1 MDVRSPLFQNVA
13 TVLVGVMFLNPIVS
27 AAADLTVAPGSGA
40 TVDQARNGVPV
51 VNIAAPN
58 GSGLSHNKFKDY
70 NVGQQGLILNNA
82 TNNTQATQL
91 GGIILGNPNLKGR
104 AAGLILN
111 EVTGA
116 NASRLQGYTEVA
128 GKSAHVV
135 VANPHGI
142 TCDGC
147 GFINTPRVT
156 LSTGTPV
163 IENGRLDRFDVNGGS
178 IAIEGLGLNASNV
191 DQFDLITRSAKIN
204 AELHANKLNIITG
217 RNEVKAGDLSVAAKT
232 PDDSDQP
239 LLAIDS
245 SALGGMYAGAIR
257 LVGTEAGVGVKLA
270 GDMAASAGDI
280 QIDANG
286 QLSIGR
292 AAAARDITLKAQ
304 NIELEQAT
312 YAARDASVDAENL
325 TNQVSLATGGDLTIT
340 ARQVVNA
347 QDAILEAGI
356 RADGSANA
364 AATLTVTGERL
375 DNAGDIVAHGALN
388 TDLESLSN
396 RATVLA
402 TGKASIN
409 AASLNNQGGTLIG
422 QQALSITGGQLNNR
436 AGTVASNGAL
446 DVILSGDLD
455 NRDEGILL
463 SKGGS
468 LDVSAQTLNN
478 QNGNVQADNGAL
490 AVTAATLN
498 NTAGNI
504 AAGQGAL
511 NLDAITIHNQGGN
524 LQGTTVTL
532 TGQTLNNGG
541 SVIASTGQAQLTV
554 DTLNNANG
562 TLLAATDLSIT
573 AIDLSND
580 SGKVGANAVD
590 LNLSGK
596 LNNNNGLIESATT
609 LGVTAEQASNIKG
622 KLRAL
627 GSSGHSQ
634 FSLGRLFDNT
644 SGLVEIGNAAFTLG
658 VPSLKNQGGTFR
670 HLGTA
675 GFNIGMGNLGSAG
688 GSFMTNSTLAFNA
701 DEWTNTSQI
710 QAGRL
715 DMDIKRLTQ
724 TNTGALLAVDSLN
737 LAGNRWIND
746 GRIETDGDLVLTL
759 AGDYSGNGA
768 LLTQGDLTLKAAN
781 ISVGQ
786 NGELRSGG
794 FGTFTATQAFD
805 NTGVVTATTGLEL
818 NAGSVLNQGTLGSAE
833 DLRIVTPSLSNVG
846 GLIFSGANM
855 DLFANQ
861 LTNRIA
867 DIYSLGN
874 LLVAANS
881 DGDKASR
888 FSNLSGTVESAG
900 WMSVAARTFENARE
914 TIEISRRKISAQFV
928 YTGCG
933 DCGGSK
939 ESSYFD
945 LVEID
950 RTEAT
955 KVSPQAQLLAGQ
967 NLEITSDTFDNRY
980 SLIAAAGDARI
991 DTGTF
996 NNQGAQVGDV
1006 TTTRDV
1012 HAHRVKMS
1020 DVWERRAEA
1029 DAFTARNWI
1038 GSASYNPGNIEAEL
1052 NSFITRHVYIISA
1065 PSVPNYSNTADYH
1078 GIVQA
1083 AGSVTINAATR
1094 LNSSVERPGF
1104 AYVSGGNRVDA
1115 TKPDSAIATY
1125 VTLNPQLPPDLVQQV
1140 VDPLT
1145 LPGFSL
1151 PQGQNG
1157 MFHFNPSGSHNY
1169 LIETN
1174 PAFAS
1179 LKNFL
1184 SSDYMLGQLGY
1195 DTDVTQKRLGDGFY
1209 EQRLI
1214 REAIVDR
1221 TGQRYLAGL
1230 TSDEAM
1236 FRYLMDNAIASKDAL
1251 GLSLGVSLT
1260 AEQVA
1265 ALTHDIVWME
1275 EREVMGEKVL
1285 VPMLYLAQ
1293 AEGRL
1298 APTGALIQGQDVALI
1313 GGSSLNNQGTLRAS
1327 QNLDV
1332 TASNITNSGLMQA
1345 NERLQLL
1352 ATDSIRNAAGGI
1364 IAGRDV
1370 TAVALTGDIIN
1381 ERSIT
1386 THEATLGSRY
1396 QDRQDFADNA
1406 ARIEAGNDLQLSA
1419 GRDLLNVG
1427 GALSAGGNASLSAGR
1442 DLIVASQQE
1451 EDAYARKD
1459 RKSRTNQ
1466 QEITQ
1471 HASDVSIGGDL
1482 AMQADRDLTVIGS
1495 RVEAGGDMALAA
1507 GENLTI
1513 ASAANES
1520 HYEHHRKSGGKKV
1533 DVVRDSVKQQ
1543 STELVAGGNFTAI
1556 SGADTNIVS
1565 SNISAGGEAY
1575 LYAGGDLNMLA
1586 AQNSEYSLYDMKS
1599 KGSWGSKKT
1608 QRDEITT
1615 VRNIGS
1621 TITTGGDLTLVSEG
1635 DHRYQNARLE
1645 SGSDLTL
1652 DSGGAIAFEA
1662 VKDLDQE
1669 SHEKSKSG
1677 ALWQSAKGK
1686 GTTDETVQQSVL
1698 IARGETVIR
1707 AVEGLQIDIK
1717 HVDQQTVSQTI
1728 DAMVQAD
1735 PELAWLKEMEQRG
1748 DVDWRH
1754 VKEVH
1759 DSFKYSSSGL
1769 GGAAAMIIA
1778 IVVAYFTAG
1787 AASGLVAGAA
1797 GTAGASTAAGTAW
1810 AAGAGASLTGV
1821 GWANAAATAVLTGA
1835 ASNTAISTI
1844 NNRGNLGAVLDDVTS
1859 SDALKGYAV
1868 SGITAGLTTGLY
1880 DGWTGTETA
1889 SNSAGTATGNAGAL
1903 ANSGAVGGA
1912 GLNSWAGIQQ
1922 FAANQILQNT
1932 TSTLVGKALGQEG
1945 DLRAVLQNALAS
1957 TFAAAGFNLVGDL
1970 SAPDGWNLQD
1980 GSLAKVGLHAVMGGL
1995 AAEAAGGDF
2004 KTGALAAGVNE
2015 LLVDSL
2021 AQQYAGMDPDQK
2033 KSLLVMNSQVIG
2045 VLAAAAQGSDEQ
2057 SLQTGAWVAGSATN
2071 YNYLNHAEASERREK
2086 QQECMGGS
2094 DAACSKVKEL
2104 NALDKARDRLLH
2116 DTCRADAASAACGK
2130 LLVDA
2135 QLARE
2140 SFKPYEGAPEWNA
2153 QINDDPLLQQ
2163 YSFQR
2168 EVQSI
2173 TNALAQTPQT
2183 TPELKRLVEAI
2194 VGVAADLT
2202 LIGDIEA
2209 LLGAETPFDY
2219 LMASVGVVPGAGDA
2233 VAVGVKKAEG
2243 LFKEGK
2249 VAEAAKV
2256 LEDLPKGAV
2265 DGAKLEKQA
2274 GDFFGQQ
2281 REYWS
2286 QEPVQYAG
2294 NKVYQR
2300 NDLIEPGRIDIGTGL
2315 TNKQLMENGL
2325 APFGPDGKKINL
2337 HHMLQTQSGPVAE
2350 VTQTFHQKNSSIIH
2364 INSGTQIPSGIDR
2377 VKFEKWKKEYWKS
2390 RALDFN

>member
-1 MDVRSPLFQNVA
+1 MDVRSPFFQNVA
-13 TVLVGVMFLNPIVS
+13 TVLVGVMFLNPIVG
-27 AAADLTVAPGSGA
+27 AAAELTVAAGSGA
-40 TVDQARNGVPV
+40 TVGQARNGVPV

-58 GSGLSHNKFKDY
+58 GNGLSHNKFKDY

-82 TNNTQATQL
+82 TSSTQSTQL
-91 GGIILGNPNLKGR
+91 GGIILGNSNLNGR

-128 GKSAHVV
+128 GKSAHVI

-142 TCDGC
+142 SCDGC

-156 LSTGTPV
+156 LSTGTPIV
-163 IENGRLDRFDVNGGS
+163 ENGRLDRFDVNGGS
-178 IAIEGLGLNASNV
+178 IAIEGRGLNASNV

-204 AELHANKLNIITG
+204 AELHANRLNIITG
-217 RNEVKAGDLSVAAKT
+217 RNEVKADDLSVTAKA
-232 PDDSDQP
+232 PDGSDQP

-280 QIDANG
+280 RIDANG
-286 QLSIGR
+286 QLSVGR
-292 AAAARDITLKAQ
+292 AAATRDISLKAQ
-304 NIELEQAT
+304 AVELEQAT
-312 YAARDASVDAENL
+312 YAGRDANIEAETL
-325 TNQVSLATGGDLTIT
+325 SNQVSLATGGDLTIT
-340 ARQVVNA
+340 ARHIDNA
-347 QDAILEAGI
+347 QNAVLEAGI
-356 RADGSANA
+356 RADGGTNA
-364 AATLTVTGERL
+364 AATLTVTGEDL

-388 TDLESLSN
+388 TGL
-396 RATVLA
+396 
-402 TGKASIN
+402 KA
-409 AASLNNQGGTLIG
+409 LNNHGTVVVAGEASVTASTLDNQSGTLIG
-422 QQALSITGGQLNNR
+422 QQALKITGDQLNNR

-446 DVILSGDLD
+446 DVTLSGDLD
-455 NRDEGILL
+455 NRDDGILL
-463 SKGGS
+463 SKGGD
-468 LDVSAQTLNN
+468 LNVAAQTLNN
-478 QNGNVQADNGAL
+478 QNGNVQADNGVL
-490 AVTAATLN
+490 VITAVTLN
-498 NTAGNI
+498 NIAGNI
-504 AAGQGAL
+504 GAAQGAL
-511 NLDAITIHNQGGN
+511 NLDAATIHNQGGN
-524 LQGTTVTL
+524 LQGSTVTL

-562 TLLAATDLSIT
+562 TLLAATDLSII

-596 LNNNNGLIESATT
+596 LDNNNGLIESATT

-658 VPSLKNQGGTFR
+658 VPSLKNQGGTVR

-675 GFNIGMGNLGSAG
+675 GLNIGMDNLGSAG
-688 GSFMTNSTLAFNA
+688 GSFMTNSALVFNA

-715 DMDIKRLTQ
+715 DLDIKRLIQ
-724 TNTGALLAVDSLN
+724 ANTGALLAIDSLN
-737 LAGNRWIND
+737 LAGHRWIND

-768 LLTQGDLTLKAAN
+768 LLAQNDLTLNAAN

-794 FGTFTATQAFD
+794 VGTFTAAQAF
-805 NTGVVTATTGLEL
+805 NNAGVVTSTTGLEL
-818 NAGSVLNQGTLGSAE
+818 NAASVLNQGTLGSSE
-833 DLRIVTPSLSNVG
+833 NLRIVTPSLSNVG

-861 LTNRIA
+861 LTNRKA

-900 WMSVAARTFENARE
+900 WMSVAASVLENARE
-914 TIEISRRKISAQFV
+914 TLDISSSKYAARLYYV
-928 YTGCG
+928 GCT
-933 DCGGSK
+933 DCSGTNEDGLFK
-939 ESSYFD
+939 LE
-945 LVEID
+945 EID
-950 RTEAT
+950 RTTAT
-955 KVSPQAQLLAGQ
+955 NVSPQAQLLAGGDMSLASE
-967 NLEITSDTFDNRY
+967 NLSNRY
-980 SLIAAAGDARI
+980 SLIASGGDLRI
-991 DTGTF
+991 DTEQF
-996 NNQGAQVGDV
+996 NNQGAQTGTVL
-1006 TTTRDV
+1006 TSRQLKT
-1012 HAHRVKMS
+1012 HRVRAYAVEYQKEDANNFTNLHWHTSPNFTSANIERDLNAFFNKHVEYTRETYEPVLS
-1020 DVWERRAEA
+1020 DVQ
-1029 DAFTARNWI
+1029 
-1038 GSASYNPGNIEAEL
+1038 Y
-1052 NSFITRHVYIISA
+1052 
-1065 PSVPNYSNTADYH
+1065 YH
-1078 GIVQA
+1078 ATVQA
-1083 AGSVTINAATR
+1083 AGDVKINASQR
-1094 LNSSVERPGF
+1094 FNNSVINPSF
-1104 AYVSGGNRVDA
+1104 AYVAGGTRN
-1115 TKPDSAIATY
+1115 PDTTTPGSSVSTQ
-1125 VTLNPQLPPDLVQQV
+1125 VTFKPQLPPDLNQQV

-1313 GGSSLNNQGTLRAS
+1313 GGASLNNQGTLRAS
-1327 QNLDV
+1327 QNLDI
-1332 TASNITNSGLMQA
+1332 TAGNITNSGLMQA

-1370 TAVALTGDIIN
+1370 TALALTGDIIN

-1427 GALSAGGNASLSAGR
+1427 GALSAGGDASLSAGR
-1442 DLIVASQQE
+1442 DLVIASQQE

-1466 QEITQ
+1466 QVITQ
-1471 HASDVSIGGDL
+1471 HASEVNIGGDL
-1482 AMQADRDLTVIGS
+1482 VMQADRDLTVIGS
-1495 RVEAGGDMALAA
+1495 RVEAGGDMALRA

-1533 DVVRDSVKQQ
+1533 DIVRDSVKQQ
-1543 STELVAGGNFTAI
+1543 SAELVAGGNFTAI
-1556 SGADTNIVS
+1556 SGADTTIVS
-1565 SNISAGGEAY
+1565 STISAGNEAY
-1575 LYAGGDLNMLA
+1575 LYAGGDLNLLA
-1586 AQNSEYSLYDMKS
+1586 AQNSDYSLYDMKS

-1608 QRDEITT
+1608 QRDEVTT

-1621 TITTGGDLTLVSEG
+1621 TLTTGGDLTLASEG
-1635 DHRYQNARLE
+1635 DQRYQNARLE
-1645 SGSDLTL
+1645 SGNDLTL
-1652 DSGGAIAFEA
+1652 DSGGAITFEA

-1698 IARGETVIR
+1698 IAKGETVIR

-1748 DVDWRH
+1748 DVDWRR

-1759 DSFKYSSSGL
+1759 DSFKYSHSGL
-1769 GGAAAMIIA
+1769 GGAAMIVIA
-1778 IVVAYFTAG
+1778 IIVTYLTAG
-1787 AASGLVAGAA
+1787 AASGLVASAGTSAAGAA
-1797 GTAGASTAAGTAW
+1797 SAAGAS
-1810 AAGAGASLTGV
+1810 
-1821 GWANAAATAVLTGA
+1821 AATAATVGSA
-1835 ASNTAISTI
+1835 ASAATNAVLASAASGAVISTI
-1844 NNRGNLGAVLDDVTS
+1844 NNRGDLGAVLKDVTS
-1859 SDALKGYAV
+1859 SESLKGYAV
-1868 SGITAGLTTGLY
+1868 GGITAGLTAGLY

-1889 SNSAGTATGNAGAL
+1889 SSSLPSNSGLL

-1912 GLNSWAGIQQ
+1912 SNIGQ
-1922 FAANQILQNT
+1922 FAANQILQNG
-1932 TSTLVGKALGQEG
+1932 TSAMVSQALGLEA
-1945 DLRAVLQNALAS
+1945 DLRDALQNALAN

-1970 SAPDGWNLQD
+1970 SAPGNWDLQG
-1980 GSLAKVGLHAVMGGL
+1980 GSPAKIGLHALMGGL

-2004 KTGALAAGVNE
+2004 RTGALAAGVNE
-2015 LLVDSL
+2015 ALVDSL
-2021 AQQYAGMDPDQK
+2021 ALQYAGMDPDK
-2033 KSLLVMNSQVIG
+2033 KKGLLVMNSQVIG
-2045 VLAAAAQGSDEQ
+2045 VLAAAAQGNDDTE
-2057 SLQTGAWVAGSATN
+2057 SLQTGAWVAGNATKYNHFALPAGLMQYGQSAGS
-2071 YNYLNHAEASERREK
+2071 LGEHMQEQGASP
-2086 QQECMGGS
+2086 QEI
-2094 DAACSKVKEL
+2094 
-2104 NALDKARDRLLH
+2104 
-2116 DTCRADAASAACGK
+2116 SAALRDHARSLGFEGPEPGTE
-2130 LLVDA
+2130 LLKAGGLFVPA
-2135 QLARE
+2135 GL
-2140 SFKPYEGAPEWNA
+2140 
-2153 QINDDPLLQQ
+2153 
-2163 YSFQR
+2163 
-2168 EVQSI
+2168 
-2173 TNALAQTPQT
+2173 
-2183 TPELKRLVEAI
+2183 
-2194 VGVAADLT
+2194 
-2202 LIGDIEA
+2202 
-2209 LLGAETPFDY
+2209 
-2219 LMASVGVVPGAGDA
+2219 GVVISAPVTLGS
-2233 VAVGVKKAEG
+2233 VAVGAIASGGVEYFYQYNIDTGSVVLTDVGKASLIGALSQGKNLPVTVMVNVGGEYAYKKVKNEEIGASLVGATLGSAAGWKASSKIYDGLGKGVPDSVRTSLSSLLGSYASKNISAVTEDLAEG
-2243 LFKEGK
+2243 K
-2249 VAEAAKV
+2249 
-2256 LEDLPKGAV
+2256 
-2265 DGAKLEKQA
+2265 
-2274 GDFFGQQ
+2274 
-2281 REYWS
+2281 
-2286 QEPVQYAG
+2286 
-2294 NKVYQR
+2294 
-2300 NDLIEPGRIDIGTGL
+2300 
-2315 TNKQLMENGL
+2315 
-2325 APFGPDGKKINL
+2325 
-2337 HHMLQTQSGPVAE
+2337 
-2350 VTQTFHQKNSSIIH
+2350 
-2364 INSGTQIPSGIDR
+2364 
-2377 VKFEKWKKEYWKS
+2377 
-2390 RALDFN
+2390 

>member
-1 MDVRSPLFQNVA
+1 MDVRSPFFQNVA
-13 TVLVGVMFLNPIVS
+13 TVLVGVMFLNPIVGT
-27 AAADLTVAPGSGA
+27 AADLTVAAGSGA
-40 TVDQARNGVPV
+40 TVGQARNGVPV

-58 GSGLSHNKFKDY
+58 GNGLSHNKFKDY

-82 TNNTQATQL
+82 TSSTQSTQL
-91 GGIILGNPNLKGR
+91 GGIILGNSNLNGR

-128 GKSAHVV
+128 GKSAHVI

-142 TCDGC
+142 SCDGC

-156 LSTGTPV
+156 LSTGTPIV
-163 IENGRLDRFDVNGGS
+163 ENGRLDRFDVNGGS
-178 IAIEGLGLNASNV
+178 IAIEGGGLNASNV

-204 AELHANKLNIITG
+204 AELHANRLNIITG
-217 RNEVKAGDLSVAAKT
+217 RNEVKADDLSVTAKA
-232 PDDSDQP
+232 PDGSDQP

-280 QIDANG
+280 RIDANG
-286 QLSIGR
+286 QLSVGR
-292 AAAARDITLKAQ
+292 AAATRDISLKAQ
-304 NIELEQAT
+304 AVELEQAT
-312 YAARDASVDAENL
+312 YAGRDANIEAETL
-325 TNQVSLATGGDLTIT
+325 SNQVSLATGGDLTIT
-340 ARQVVNA
+340 ARHIDNA
-347 QDAILEAGI
+347 QNAVLEAGI
-356 RADGSANA
+356 RADGGTNA
-364 AATLTVTGERL
+364 AATLTVTGEDL

-388 TDLESLSN
+388 TGL
-396 RATVLA
+396 
-402 TGKASIN
+402 KA
-409 AASLNNQGGTLIG
+409 LNNRGTVVVAGEASVTASTLDNQSGTLIG
-422 QQALSITGGQLNNR
+422 QQSLSIAAGRMDNR

-446 DVILSGDLD
+446 NVALSGDLD
-455 NRDEGILL
+455 NRDAGLLL
-463 SKGGS
+463 SKGS
-468 LDVSAQTLNN
+468 DLTVAVQTLHN
-478 QNGNVQADNGAL
+478 QSGNVQADSGAL
-490 AVTAATLN
+490 TVTASTLN
-498 NTAGNI
+498 NADGGI
-504 AAGQGAL
+504 VAVQGAL
-511 NLDAITIHNQGGN
+511 NLDASTIHNHKGT
-524 LQGTTVTL
+524 LQGSTVTL
-532 TGQTLNNGG
+532 TGQTLNNSG
-541 SVIASTGQAQLTV
+541 SLIASKGQAQLTL

-573 AIDLSND
+573 AIDLDNG
-580 SGKVGANAVD
+580 SGELGANAVD
-590 LNLSGK
+590 LALSGQ
-596 LNNNNGLIESATT
+596 LDNDNGLIESATA
-609 LGVTAEQASNIKG
+609 LDVAAAQATNVNG

-634 FSLGRLFDNT
+634 FNLGRLFDNT

-658 VPSLKNQGGTFR
+658 VPSLKNQGGTVR

-675 GFNIGMGNLGSAG
+675 GLNIGMDNLGSAG
-688 GSFMTNSTLAFNA
+688 GSFMTNSALVFNA

-715 DMDIKRLTQ
+715 DLDIKRLTQ
-724 TNTGALLAVDSLN
+724 ANTGALLAIDSLN
-737 LAGNRWIND
+737 LAGHRWIND

-768 LLTQGDLTLKAAN
+768 LLAQNDLTLNAAN

-794 FGTFTATQAFD
+794 VGTFTAAQAF
-805 NTGVVTATTGLEL
+805 NNAGVVTSTTGLEL
-818 NAGSVLNQGTLGSAE
+818 NAASVLNQGTLGSSE
-833 DLRIVTPSLSNVG
+833 NLRIVTPSLSNVG

-861 LTNRIA
+861 LTNRKA

-900 WMSVAARTFENARE
+900 WMSVAASVLENARE
-914 TIEISRRKISAQFV
+914 TLDISSSKYAARLYYV
-928 YTGCG
+928 GCT
-933 DCGGSK
+933 DCSGTNEDGLFK
-939 ESSYFD
+939 LE
-945 LVEID
+945 EID
-950 RTEAT
+950 RTTAT
-955 KVSPQAQLLAGQ
+955 NVSPQAQLLAGGDMSLASE
-967 NLEITSDTFDNRY
+967 NLSNRY
-980 SLIAAAGDARI
+980 SLIASGGDLRI
-991 DTGTF
+991 DTDQF
-996 NNQGAQVGDV
+996 NNQGAQTGTVL
-1006 TTTRDV
+1006 TSRQLKT
-1012 HAHRVKMS
+1012 HRVRAYAVEYQKEDANNFTNLHWHTSPNFTSANIERDLNAFFNKHVEYTRETYEPVLS
-1020 DVWERRAEA
+1020 DVQ
-1029 DAFTARNWI
+1029 
-1038 GSASYNPGNIEAEL
+1038 Y
-1052 NSFITRHVYIISA
+1052 
-1065 PSVPNYSNTADYH
+1065 YH
-1078 GIVQA
+1078 ATVQA
-1083 AGSVTINAATR
+1083 AGDVKINASQR
-1094 LNSSVERPGF
+1094 FNNSVINPSF
-1104 AYVSGGNRVDA
+1104 AYVAGGTRN
-1115 TKPDSAIATY
+1115 PDTTTPGSSVSTQ
-1125 VTLNPQLPPDLVQQV
+1125 VTFKPQLPPDLNQQV

-1313 GGSSLNNQGTLRAS
+1313 GGASLNNQGTLRAS

-1332 TASNITNSGLMQA
+1332 TAGNITNSGLMQA

-1370 TAVALTGDIIN
+1370 TALALTGDIIN

-1427 GALSAGGNASLSAGR
+1427 GALGAGGDASLSAGR
-1442 DLIVASQQE
+1442 DLVIASQQE

-1459 RKSRTNQ
+1459 RKSQTNQ
-1466 QEITQ
+1466 QVITQ
-1471 HASDVSIGGDL
+1471 HASDVKIGGDL
-1482 AMQADRDLTVIGS
+1482 IMQADRDLAIIGS
-1495 RVEAGGDMALAA
+1495 RVEAGGNMALAA

-1533 DVVRDSVKQQ
+1533 DIVRDSVKQQ
-1543 STELVAGGNFTAI
+1543 SAELVAGGNFTAI
-1556 SGADTNIVS
+1556 SGADTTIVS
-1565 SNISAGGEAY
+1565 STISAGNEAY
-1575 LYAGGDLNMLA
+1575 LYAGGELNLLA
-1586 AQNSEYSLYDMKS
+1586 SQNSDYSLYDMKS

-1608 QRDEITT
+1608 QRDEVTT
-1615 VRNIGS
+1615 VRNVGS

-1635 DHRYQNARLE
+1635 DQHYQNARLE
-1645 SGSDLTL
+1645 SGNDLTL
-1652 DSGGAIAFEA
+1652 DSGGAITFEA

-1686 GTTDETVQQSVL
+1686 GTTDETLQQSVL
-1698 IARGETVIR
+1698 IAKGDMVIR
-1707 AVEGLQIDIK
+1707 AVDGLNIDVK
-1717 HVDQQTVSQTI
+1717 HVDGKTVSETI

-1748 DVDWRH
+1748 DVDWRR

-1759 DSFKYSSSGL
+1759 DSFKYSHSGL
-1769 GGAAAMIIA
+1769 GGAAQLVIA
-1778 IVVAYFTAG
+1778 IIVTYLT
-1787 AASGLVAGAA
+1787 
-1797 GTAGASTAAGTAW
+1797 
-1810 AAGAGASLTGV
+1810 AGAGA
-1821 GWANAAATAVLTGA
+1821 ALTGA
-1835 ASNTAISTI
+1835 TSAAGIAASNVVVSAAASNAAISTI
-1844 NNRGNLGAVLDDVTS
+1844 NNRGDLGAVFKDVTS

-1868 SGITAGLTTGLY
+1868 SGITAGLTAGVY

-1889 SNSAGTATGNAGAL
+1889 SSSLPSNSGLL
-1903 ANSGAVGGA
+1903 ANSGAVSGA
-1912 GLNSWAGIQQ
+1912 SNLGR
-1922 FAANQILQNT
+1922 FAANQILQNG
-1932 TSTLVGKALGQEG
+1932 TSAILSKALGLEADLG
-1945 DLRAVLQNALAS
+1945 DALQNALAS

-1970 SAPDGWNLQD
+1970 SAPGNWNLQG
-1980 GSLAKVGLHAVMGGL
+1980 GSPAKIGLHALMGGL

-2004 KTGALAAGVNE
+2004 RTGALAAGLNE
-2015 LLVDSL
+2015 ALVDSL
-2021 AQQYAGMDPDQK
+2021 AQQYAGMDPDK
-2033 KSLLVMNSQVIG
+2033 KKGLLVMNSQVIG
-2045 VLAAAAQGSDEQ
+2045 VMAAAAQGNDDAE
-2057 SLQTGAWVAGSATN
+2057 SLQTGAWVAGNATK
-2071 YNYLNHAEASERREK
+2071 YNHFELPAGLTQYGQAVTSRA
-2086 QQECMGGS
+2086 QQMQEQGMS
-2094 DAACSKVKEL
+2094 PDAI
-2104 NALDKARDRLLH
+2104 
-2116 DTCRADAASAACGK
+2116 SAALMDHAIGLGFEGPDPVAE
-2130 LLVDA
+2130 LLKAGGVLIPA
-2135 QLARE
+2135 
-2140 SFKPYEGAPEWNA
+2140 GAG
-2153 QINDDPLLQQ
+2153 
-2163 YSFQR
+2163 
-2168 EVQSI
+2168 
-2173 TNALAQTPQT
+2173 
-2183 TPELKRLVEAI
+2183 LVMSAP
-2194 VGVAADLT
+2194 VT
-2202 LIGDIEA
+2202 LGS
-2209 LLGAETPFDY
+2209 TV
-2219 LMASVGVVPGAGDA
+2219 VGVVVSGGIEAFYQYNI
-2233 VAVGVKKAEG
+2233 EN
-2243 LFKEGK
+2243 KEVSLVEVGK
-2249 VAEAAKV
+2249 VSLLGGLTQGKNLPVTIVSNVGGEYLYKRVAGNEVGGSLVGSAIGSATGWGLGNKAAKGV
-2256 LEDLPKGAV
+2256 EGRV
-2265 DGAKLEKQA
+2265 
-2274 GDFFGQQ
+2274 
-2281 REYWS
+2281 S
-2286 QEPVQYAG
+2286 
-2294 NKVYQR
+2294 KVVA
-2300 NDLIEPGRIDIGTGL
+2300 DLIGTTSGSIAGKIVESEINANGR
-2315 TNKQLMENGL
+2315 
-2325 APFGPDGKKINL
+2325 
-2337 HHMLQTQSGPVAE
+2337 
-2350 VTQTFHQKNSSIIH
+2350 
-2364 INSGTQIPSGIDR
+2364 
-2377 VKFEKWKKEYWKS
+2377 
-2390 RALDFN
+2390 

>member
-13 TVLVGVMFLNPIVS
+13 AVLVGVMFLNPIVG
-27 AAADLTVAPGSGA
+27 AAADLTAAAGSGA

-58 GSGLSHNKFKDY
+58 GSGLSHNKFRDY
-70 NVGQQGLILNNA
+70 NVGQKGLILNNA
-82 TNNTQATQL
+82 TNSTQATQL

-111 EVTGA
+111 EVTGG

-156 LSTGTPV
+156 LSTGTPM

-217 RNEVKAGDLSVAAKT
+217 RNEVKASDLSVTAKT
-232 PDDSDQP
+232 PDGSDKP

-409 AASLNNQGGTLIG
+409 ADTLVNQGGTLIG
-422 QQALSITGGQLNNR
+422 QQALKITGDQLNNR
-436 AGTVASNGAL
+436 AGTLASNGAL

-463 SKGGS
+463 SKGGD
-468 LDVSAQTLNN
+468 LNVAAQTLNN

-490 AVTAATLN
+490 TVTAATLN

-504 AAGQGAL
+504 GAAQGAL
-511 NLDAITIHNQGGN
+511 NLDAATTHNQGGN
-524 LQGTTVTL
+524 LQGSTVTL
-532 TGQTLNNGG
+532 IGQTLNNGG

-562 TLLAATDLSIT
+562 TLLAATDLSVT

-627 GSSGHSQ
+627 GNSSHSQ

-658 VPSLKNQGGTFR
+658 VPSLKNQAGTVR

-675 GFNIGMGNLGSAG
+675 GFNIGMDNLGSAG
-688 GSFMTNSTLAFNA
+688 GSFMTNSALAFNA

-715 DMDIKRLTQ
+715 DLDIKRLTQ
-724 TNTGALLAVDSLN
+724 TNTGALLAIESLN
-737 LAGNRWIND
+737 LAGTRWIND
-746 GRIETDGDLVLTL
+746 GRIETDGSLELTL
-759 AGDYSGNGA
+759 AGNYSGNGA
-768 LLTQGDLTLKAAN
+768 LLAQDDLVLKAAN

-794 FGTFTATQAFD
+794 FGTFTAAQAFD
-805 NTGVVTATTGLEL
+805 NTGVVTSTTGLEL
-818 NAGSVLNQGTLGSAE
+818 NAASMLNQGTLGSAE
-833 DLRIVTPSLSNVG
+833 GVRIVTPSLSNVG

-861 LTNRIA
+861 LTNREA

-900 WMSVAARTFENARE
+900 WMSVAASLLENARE
-914 TIEISRRKISAQFV
+914 TFEISSRKISARLV

-939 ESSYFD
+939 ESSHFR
-945 LVEID
+945 LEEID
-950 RTEAT
+950 VTQAT
-955 KVSPQAQLLAGQ
+955 NVSSQAQLLAGQ
-967 NLEITSDTFDNRY
+967 DMTLRSDTLDNRY
-980 SLIAAAGDARI
+980 SLIASGANIQI
-991 DTGTF
+991 DTDVLR
-996 NNQGAQVGDV
+996 NQGAQAGKI
-1006 TTTRDV
+1006 TTTRNLS
-1012 HAHRVKMS
+1012 AHRVYQSK
-1020 DVWERRAEA
+1020 VQERRVEA
-1029 DAFTARNWI
+1029 DDFTDRNWI
-1038 GSASYNPGNIEAEL
+1038 GSSSYNPGDITRDV
-1052 NSFITRHVYIISA
+1052 NSFISRHVYRVGN
-1065 PSVPNYSNTADYH
+1065 PDTALSDFVDF
-1078 GIVQA
+1078 GATIQG
-1083 AGSVTINAATR
+1083 AGKVTIKAR
-1094 LNSSVERPGF
+1094 ERFDNSVIRPSF
-1104 AYVSGGNRVDA
+1104 AYVSGGNRVA
-1115 TKPDSAIATY
+1115 NTQPGSSIATT
-1125 VTLNPQLPPDLVQQV
+1125 VTFNPQLPPDLAQQV

-1184 SSDYMLGQLGY
+1184 SSDYMLGLLGY
-1195 DTDVTQKRLGDGFY
+1195 DTDATQKRLGDGFY

-1221 TGQRYLAGL
+1221 TGQRYLANL

-1298 APTGALIQGQDVALI
+1298 APAGALIQGQDVALI

-1332 TASNITNSGLMQA
+1332 TAGNITNSGLMQA
-1345 NERLQLL
+1345 NERQQLQ
-1352 ATDSIRNAAGGI
+1352 
-1364 IAGRDV
+1364 
-1370 TAVALTGDIIN
+1370 AL
-1381 ERSIT
+1381 
-1386 THEATLGSRY
+1386 
-1396 QDRQDFADNA
+1396 
-1406 ARIEAGNDLQLSA
+1406 
-1419 GRDLLNVG
+1419 
-1427 GALSAGGNASLSAGR
+1427 
-1442 DLIVASQQE
+1442 
-1451 EDAYARKD
+1451 
-1459 RKSRTNQ
+1459 
-1466 QEITQ
+1466 
-1471 HASDVSIGGDL
+1471 
-1482 AMQADRDLTVIGS
+1482 
-1495 RVEAGGDMALAA
+1495 
-1507 GENLTI
+1507 
-1513 ASAANES
+1513 
-1520 HYEHHRKSGGKKV
+1520 
-1533 DVVRDSVKQQ
+1533 
-1543 STELVAGGNFTAI
+1543 
-1556 SGADTNIVS
+1556 
-1565 SNISAGGEAY
+1565 
-1575 LYAGGDLNMLA
+1575 
-1586 AQNSEYSLYDMKS
+1586 
-1599 KGSWGSKKT
+1599 
-1608 QRDEITT
+1608 
-1615 VRNIGS
+1615 
-1621 TITTGGDLTLVSEG
+1621 
-1635 DHRYQNARLE
+1635 
-1645 SGSDLTL
+1645 
-1652 DSGGAIAFEA
+1652 
-1662 VKDLDQE
+1662 
-1669 SHEKSKSG
+1669 
-1677 ALWQSAKGK
+1677 
-1686 GTTDETVQQSVL
+1686 
-1698 IARGETVIR
+1698 
-1707 AVEGLQIDIK
+1707 
-1717 HVDQQTVSQTI
+1717 
-1728 DAMVQAD
+1728 
-1735 PELAWLKEMEQRG
+1735 
-1748 DVDWRH
+1748 
-1754 VKEVH
+1754 
-1759 DSFKYSSSGL
+1759 
-1769 GGAAAMIIA
+1769 
-1778 IVVAYFTAG
+1778 
-1787 AASGLVAGAA
+1787 
-1797 GTAGASTAAGTAW
+1797 
-1810 AAGAGASLTGV
+1810 
-1821 GWANAAATAVLTGA
+1821 
-1835 ASNTAISTI
+1835 
-1844 NNRGNLGAVLDDVTS
+1844 
-1859 SDALKGYAV
+1859 
-1868 SGITAGLTTGLY
+1868 
-1880 DGWTGTETA
+1880 
-1889 SNSAGTATGNAGAL
+1889 
-1903 ANSGAVGGA
+1903 
-1912 GLNSWAGIQQ
+1912 
-1922 FAANQILQNT
+1922 
-1932 TSTLVGKALGQEG
+1932 
-1945 DLRAVLQNALAS
+1945 
-1957 TFAAAGFNLVGDL
+1957 
-1970 SAPDGWNLQD
+1970 
-1980 GSLAKVGLHAVMGGL
+1980 
-1995 AAEAAGGDF
+1995 
-2004 KTGALAAGVNE
+2004 
-2015 LLVDSL
+2015 
-2021 AQQYAGMDPDQK
+2021 
-2033 KSLLVMNSQVIG
+2033 
-2045 VLAAAAQGSDEQ
+2045 
-2057 SLQTGAWVAGSATN
+2057 
-2071 YNYLNHAEASERREK
+2071 
-2086 QQECMGGS
+2086 
-2094 DAACSKVKEL
+2094 
-2104 NALDKARDRLLH
+2104 
-2116 DTCRADAASAACGK
+2116 
-2130 LLVDA
+2130 
-2135 QLARE
+2135 
-2140 SFKPYEGAPEWNA
+2140 
-2153 QINDDPLLQQ
+2153 
-2163 YSFQR
+2163 
-2168 EVQSI
+2168 
-2173 TNALAQTPQT
+2173 
-2183 TPELKRLVEAI
+2183 
-2194 VGVAADLT
+2194 
-2202 LIGDIEA
+2202 
-2209 LLGAETPFDY
+2209 
-2219 LMASVGVVPGAGDA
+2219 
-2233 VAVGVKKAEG
+2233 
-2243 LFKEGK
+2243 
-2249 VAEAAKV
+2249 
-2256 LEDLPKGAV
+2256 
-2265 DGAKLEKQA
+2265 
-2274 GDFFGQQ
+2274 
-2281 REYWS
+2281 
-2286 QEPVQYAG
+2286 
-2294 NKVYQR
+2294 
-2300 NDLIEPGRIDIGTGL
+2300 
-2315 TNKQLMENGL
+2315 
-2325 APFGPDGKKINL
+2325 
-2337 HHMLQTQSGPVAE
+2337 
-2350 VTQTFHQKNSSIIH
+2350 
-2364 INSGTQIPSGIDR
+2364 
-2377 VKFEKWKKEYWKS
+2377 
-2390 RALDFN
+2390 

>member
-422 QQALSITGGQLNNR
+422 QQALSIIGDQMNNR

-562 TLLAATDLSIT
+562 TLLAATDLSVT

-658 VPSLKNQGGTFR
+658 VPSLKNQGGTVL

-675 GFNIGMGNLGSAG
+675 GFNIGMDNLGSAG
-688 GSFMTNSTLAFNA
+688 GSFMTNSALAFNA

-710 QAGRL
+710 QASRL

-724 TNTGALLAVDSLN
+724 TNTGALLAIDSLN
-737 LAGNRWIND
+737 LAGNRWSND
-746 GRIETDGDLVLTL
+746 GRIETDGSLELTL

-768 LLTQGDLTLKAAN
+768 LLAQDDLTLKAAN
-781 ISVGQ
+781 ISLGQ
-786 NGELRSGG
+786 NGEVRSGG
-794 FGTFTATQAFD
+794 FGTFTAAQTFN
-805 NTGVVTATTGLEL
+805 NTGIVTATTGLEL

-861 LTNRIA
+861 LTNRKA

-900 WMSVAARTFENARE
+900 WMRVAASLLENARE
-914 TIEISRRKISAQFV
+914 TLDISSSKYAARLYYV
-928 YTGCG
+928 GCT
-933 DCGGSK
+933 DCSGTNEDGLFK
-939 ESSYFD
+939 LE
-945 LVEID
+945 EID
-950 RTEAT
+950 RTTAT
-955 KVSPQAQLLAGQ
+955 NVSAQAQLLAGGDMG
-967 NLEITSDTFDNRY
+967 LVSDTLSNRY
-980 SLIAAAGDARI
+980 SLMASGGDLHI
-991 DTGTF
+991 DTNLF
-996 NNQGAQVGDV
+996 NNQGAQTGTVL
-1006 TTTRDV
+1006 TSRQLKT
-1012 HAHRVKMS
+1012 HRVRAYAVEYQKQDANDFTNLHWHTSPNFTSANIARDLNAFINKHVEYTRETYAPVLS
-1020 DVWERRAEA
+1020 DV
-1029 DAFTARNWI
+1029 
-1038 GSASYNPGNIEAEL
+1038 
-1052 NSFITRHVYIISA
+1052 VY
-1065 PSVPNYSNTADYH
+1065 YH
-1078 GIVQA
+1078 ATVQA
-1083 AGSVTINAATR
+1083 AGDVTINASQQ
-1094 LNSSVERPGF
+1094 LNNSVINPSF
-1104 AYVSGGNRVDA
+1104 AYVGGGSRD
-1115 TKPDSAIATY
+1115 PDTTTPGTSISTQ
-1125 VTLNPQLPPDLVQQV
+1125 VTFKPQLPPDLVQQV

-1184 SSDYMLGQLGY
+1184 SSDYMLGLLGY
-1195 DTDVTQKRLGDGFY
+1195 DMDATQKRLGDGFY

-1214 REAIVDR
+1214 REAIVAR

-1313 GGSSLNNQGTLRAS
+1313 GGTSLNNQGTLRAS

-1332 TASNITNSGLMQA
+1332 TAGNIANSGLMQA

-1370 TAVALTGDIIN
+1370 TALALIGDIIN

-1396 QDRQDFADNA
+1396 QDRQDFADSA

-1427 GALSAGGNASLSAGR
+1427 GALSAGGDASLSAGR
-1442 DLIVASQQE
+1442 DLIIASQQE

-1466 QEITQ
+1466 QVITQ
-1471 HASDVSIGGDL
+1471 HASDVNIGGDL
-1482 AMQADRDLTVIGS
+1482 VMQADRDLTVIGS
-1495 RVEAGGDMALAA
+1495 RVEAGGDMALRA

-1533 DVVRDSVKQQ
+1533 DIVRDSVKQQ
-1543 STELVAGGNFTAI
+1543 SAELIAGANFTAI
-1556 SGADTNIVS
+1556 SGADTTIVS
-1565 SNISAGGEAY
+1565 SSISAGNEAY
-1575 LYAGGDLNMLA
+1575 LYAGGDLNLLA

-1608 QRDEITT
+1608 QRDEVTT

-1621 TITTGGDLTLVSEG
+1621 TISTGGDLTLASEG
-1635 DHRYQNARLE
+1635 DQRYQNARLE

-1669 SHEKSKSG
+1669 SHEKSKNSW
-1677 ALWQSAKGK
+1677 AWTSAKGK
-1686 GTTDETVQQSVL
+1686 GTTDETLLQSQL
-1698 IARGETVIR
+1698 IARGETVIK
-1707 AVEGLQIDIK
+1707 AVDGLNIDITHFDGK
-1717 HVDQQTVSQTI
+1717 TVSQTI

-1748 DVDWRH
+1748 DVDWRR

-1759 DSFKYSSSGL
+1759 DSFKYSHSGL
-1769 GGAAAMIIA
+1769 GGAAMIVIA
-1778 IVVAYFTAG
+1778 IIVTYLTAG
-1787 AASGLVAGAA
+1787 AASGMVAGAA
-1797 GTAGASTAAGTAW
+1797 GAGGASAGAAAGAAAAGTA
-1810 AAGAGASLTGV
+1810 AAGTAAASTSI
-1821 GWANAAATAVLTGA
+1821 WAAATATTAAGWANVAATAALTSA
-1835 ASNTAISTI
+1835 ASGAAISTI
-1844 NNRGNLGAVLDDVTS
+1844 NNRGDFGAVLKDVTS
-1859 SDALKGYAV
+1859 SDALKGYVTSAA
-1868 SGITAGLTTGLY
+1868 IAGLGSYTQGWGREFTVEGNYRVVDAGERFKAYAMNTTLKGMLAGDDDAKTWLTIAGSGALMELY
-1880 DGWTGTETA
+1880 QYSVGREPDARPGVDRPDGSAFDESLGYVPRVWVDGEWREGKNIGFNRLIGESGCQYFFSICHGSPV
-1889 SNSAGTATGNAGAL
+1889 SNSL
-1903 ANSGAVGGA
+1903 NSVA
-1912 GLNSWAGIQQ
+1912 GLNS
-1922 FAANQILQNT
+1922 FAALHDQWMVD
-1932 TSTLVGKALGQEG
+1932 LVGFKGETPISIFENFGSMPPAL
-1945 DLRAVLQNALAS
+1945 LINY
-1957 TFAAAGFNLVGDL
+1957 
-1970 SAPDGWNLQD
+1970 
-1980 GSLAKVGLHAVMGGL
+1980 
-1995 AAEAAGGDF
+1995 
-2004 KTGALAAGVNE
+2004 GALYDKYISE
-2015 LLVDSL
+2015 L
-2021 AQQYAGMDPDQK
+2021 
-2033 KSLLVMNSQVIG
+2033 
-2045 VLAAAAQGSDEQ
+2045 
-2057 SLQTGAWVAGSATN
+2057 
-2071 YNYLNHAEASERREK
+2071 ERVRRFSSYGE
-2086 QQECMGGS
+2086 
-2094 DAACSKVKEL
+2094 
-2104 NALDKARDRLLH
+2104 
-2116 DTCRADAASAACGK
+2116 
-2130 LLVDA
+2130 
-2135 QLARE
+2135 
-2140 SFKPYEGAPEWNA
+2140 
-2153 QINDDPLLQQ
+2153 
-2163 YSFQR
+2163 
-2168 EVQSI
+2168 
-2173 TNALAQTPQT
+2173 
-2183 TPELKRLVEAI
+2183 
-2194 VGVAADLT
+2194 
-2202 LIGDIEA
+2202 
-2209 LLGAETPFDY
+2209 
-2219 LMASVGVVPGAGDA
+2219 
-2233 VAVGVKKAEG
+2233 
-2243 LFKEGK
+2243 
-2249 VAEAAKV
+2249 
-2256 LEDLPKGAV
+2256 ED
-2265 DGAKLEKQA
+2265 
-2274 GDFFGQQ
+2274 
-2281 REYWS
+2281 
-2286 QEPVQYAG
+2286 
-2294 NKVYQR
+2294 
-2300 NDLIEPGRIDIGTGL
+2300 
-2315 TNKQLMENGL
+2315 
-2325 APFGPDGKKINL
+2325 
-2337 HHMLQTQSGPVAE
+2337 
-2350 VTQTFHQKNSSIIH
+2350 
-2364 INSGTQIPSGIDR
+2364 
-2377 VKFEKWKKEYWKS
+2377 
-2390 RALDFN
+2390 